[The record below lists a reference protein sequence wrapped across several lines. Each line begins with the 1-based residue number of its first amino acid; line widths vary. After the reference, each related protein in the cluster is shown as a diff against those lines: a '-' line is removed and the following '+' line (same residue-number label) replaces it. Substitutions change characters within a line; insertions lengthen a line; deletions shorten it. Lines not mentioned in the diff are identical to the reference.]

1 MSYILEHALTH
12 TIGLDR
18 FFLCQTERKIAFFPF
33 FLRRCVFL
41 DGTSQCLSIRA
52 RNIESLPK
60 SMTAN
65 GCNDLAGVGGVE
77 VMWRLVQTQAHT
89 FYLHTRASVEITISL
104 ESKTRKSEGFIH
116 IQ

>member
-18 FFLCQTERKIAFFPF
+18 FFLCQTERKIAFFSF

-60 SMTAN
+60 SVTAN

-77 VMWRLVQTQAHT
+77 LMWRETRTNTQAHT
-89 FYLHTRASVEITISL
+89 LYLHTRASVEITL
-104 ESKTRKSEGFIH
+104 
-116 IQ
+116 